1 MPKEAP
7 ELLQSTG
14 YLVAR
19 VGAESRRRF
28 VEVLSS
34 QDLTLAEF
42 GILMLLGGTSGT
54 AQRQLAIGV
63 GIDPRNLVPILDE
76 LESHG
81 LVVRDSHP
89 SDRRRHVVKLSS
101 KGRAQ
106 LTRLRTVGAQA
117 EESLLK
123 PLSARERNQLRR
135 LLTRLL

>member
-1 MPKEAP
+1 MPKEPP

-54 AQRQLAIGV
+54 TQRQLASGV

-76 LESHG
+76 LESHR

-123 PLSARERNQLRR
+123 PLSARERNQLHR

>member
-1 MPKEAP
+1 MPTEP
-7 ELLQSTG
+7 SELLQSTG

-28 VEVLSS
+28 VEALSS

-54 AQRQLAIGV
+54 TQRQLASGV

-76 LESHG
+76 LESHR

-123 PLSARERNQLRR
+123 PLSARERNQLHR